1 MDEDKKEAMET
12 TECMLLAAAQAGDSA
27 AMMQLVEQYEPL
39 LRRAAGQPH
48 LLTLREDALA
58 EGYVSFVR
66 AVHDYDA
73 ASGVPFAGFVK
84 ARVCGDLRTLFRRT
98 CKVWQREAAVD

>member
-48 LLTLREDALA
+48 LLTLREDALPK
-58 EGYVSFVR
+58 GM
-66 AVHDYDA
+66 
-73 ASGVPFAGFVK
+73 
-84 ARVCGDLRTLFRRT
+84 
-98 CKVWQREAAVD
+98 

>member
-39 LRRAAGQPH
+39 LRRAAAQVVSAGVAEDVPPGLGLGHVPCAPPH
-48 LLTLREDALA
+48 DDDKLRLIVV
-58 EGYVSFVR
+58 GLSPLRQLHRR
-66 AVHDYDA
+66 AARH
-73 ASGVPFAGFVK
+73 K
-84 ARVCGDLRTLFRRT
+84 RVCKF
-98 CKVWQREAAVD
+98 